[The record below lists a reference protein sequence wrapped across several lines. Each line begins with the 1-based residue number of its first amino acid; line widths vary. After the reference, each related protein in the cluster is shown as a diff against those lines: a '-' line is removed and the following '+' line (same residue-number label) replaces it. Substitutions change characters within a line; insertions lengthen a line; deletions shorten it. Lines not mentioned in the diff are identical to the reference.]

1 MDRSYIYYSG
11 SSLDTEKL
19 GLSLGRMLKG
29 GEVILLVGELGSGK
43 TVLVKGIARGLDIK
57 ENIVSPTFIII
68 KNYDMGRLRLN
79 HIDLYRIG
87 SLDGLGIEEYLDDH
101 EAVTV
106 IEWGEKIKDSIEEY
120 LLIEFEILD
129 DNSRKII
136 FTPMGDRYRKFIEE
150 TRDVYLST

>member
-1 MDRSYIYYSG
+1 MDRSYTYYSR
-11 SSLDTEKL
+11 SSLETEEL
-19 GLSLGRMLKG
+19 GLSLGRIIKG
-29 GEVILLVGELGSGK
+29 GEIILLVGELGSGK
-43 TVLVKGIARGLDIK
+43 TVLVKGIAKGLDIK

-79 HIDLYRIG
+79 HIDLYRIS

-106 IEWGEKIKDSIEEY
+106 IEWGEKIKDYIEEY
-120 LLIEFEILD
+120 LLIKFEILD

-136 FTPMGDRYRKFIEE
+136 FTPMGDRYRKFIEGI
-150 TRDVYLST
+150 RDVYLST

>member
-1 MDRSYIYYSG
+1 MDRSYIYYSR

>member
-79 HIDLYRIG
+79 HIDLYRIS

>member
-1 MDRSYIYYSG
+1 MDRNYIYYSG
-11 SSLDTEKL
+11 SSLETEKL
-19 GLSLGRMLKG
+19 GLSLGRILKG

-150 TRDVYLST
+150 IRDVYLST